1 MYVRG
6 LSDARTLNLLQ
17 TRRWGADVSL
27 QQTIGRLTLTESYS
41 WLKGRSDYTSAGS
54 RFMDE
59 VGKDKIDFTRS
70 EKETDGIV
78 KSRQIV
84 DTSLHFKPWEHLEIY
99 AGVTNLFNEKYY
111 DYVSIGSWSLIPGR
125 ERTYFVGLRGT
136 Y

>member
-1 MYVRG
+1 MPQHSLSVLAKYDFTDNFSGDVRYTYYG
-6 LSDARTLNLLQ
+6 KYNNFLSDA
-17 TRRWGADVSL
+17 
-27 QQTIGRLTLTESYS
+27 
-41 WLKGRSDYTSAGS
+41 
-54 RFMDE
+54 
-59 VGKDKIDFTRS
+59 